1 MYNEESLKKL
11 GIYDLRKLLRSMGG
25 TPGNKKVS
33 ELVEEIL
40 KIQTG
45 EVVPKHNAKG
55 RKAKSTVGEV
65 FYGKDVKESK
75 NGSKSDSVKGVFDP
89 LDDGSGLIYTDDYNM
104 NQSVFVSKTIV
115 CDYGLEKGDYVVGVC
130 EKDADDKN
138 FLKHMQKIND
148 VVANKFQR
156 LDFYDGYEAIYPDKM
171 LNLGDGGDLS
181 LRLVDLFAPIGLGQ
195 RSVIVGDKKEGKT
208 TLLNNIL
215 TQAKIADPEVY
226 TIALLLAARPED
238 VAMYKKSSRPDQVA
252 YVSTDEPE
260 SRFIAVA
267 ELVLTTAKRLV
278 DAGKKVILAVDSLS
292 YLYKIYAEVSAG
304 GKAEA
309 ARLIKKYIMSAK
321 NTEGRGNL
329 GIVCTFAK
337 SCEILEEVEEIANNV
352 INLTTDYD
360 IDVFPLIDAVNSE
373 TVNDF
378 YLKGK
383 EESNFSKNL
392 KRKMLKG
399 EIKYKDVISALE
411 KTPAN
416 AQFIADFNTY
426 FGK

>member
-33 ELVEEIL
+33 ELVDEIL
-40 KIQTG
+40 KIQKG
-45 EVVPKHNAKG
+45 EIVPTHNAKG

-65 FYGKDVKESK
+65 LYKKDVKDGK
-75 NGSKSDSVKGVFDP
+75 KGGKSDSVKGIFDP

-115 CDYGLEKGDYVVGVC
+115 CDYGLEKGDYIVGVC
-130 EKDADDKN
+130 EKDGEDKN
-138 FLKHMQKIND
+138 FLKYMQKIND

-156 LDFYDGYEAIYPDKM
+156 LDFYDGYEAVYPDKM
-171 LNLGDGGDLS
+171 LNLGNNGDMS

-195 RSVIVGDKKEGKT
+195 RSVIVGGKKEGKT
-208 TLLNNIL
+208 TLLNSIL

-226 TIALLLAARPED
+226 TIALLFAARPED
-238 VAMYKKSSRPDQVA
+238 VAMYKKLSKPDQVA

-260 SRFIAVA
+260 SRFIGVA

-278 DAGKKVILAVDSLS
+278 DSGKKVILAVDSLS
-292 YLYKIYAEVSAG
+292 YLYKIYADVSAG

-309 ARLIKKYIMSAK
+309 ARLIKKFIMSAK

-329 GIVCTFAK
+329 GIVCTFART
-337 SCEILEEVEEIANNV
+337 CEIIEDVEEIANNV

-378 YLKGK
+378 YLRSK
-383 EESNFSKNL
+383 EESNFAKTL
-392 KRKMLKG
+392 KRKILKG
-399 EIKYKDVISALE
+399 EIKYTDVISALE
-411 KTPAN
+411 KTDTN
-416 AQFIADFNTY
+416 AQFIADFNAN